1 MPNGRVIFF
10 NKRGRW
16 DWLDSGC
23 DIDEDE
29 LKQEEGLLAI
39 CIIRQTLEYD
49 TSMHDHQITEWLSK
63 PEELVRY
70 ERGR

>member
-1 MPNGRVIFF
+1 MPNGRVIF

-29 LKQEEGLLAI
+29 LKQEEWFVGDMYYPPDF
-39 CIIRQTLEYD
+39 EYD
-49 TSMHDHQITEWLSK
+49 TSMHDNQITEWLSK